1 VWWETPRLQAAAFE
15 AGEHGDGG
23 QQVRELAVS
32 ERGRNSSVRFPERA
46 GQFRGTVVTASVLGW
61 LAVTFGSLLFAIT
74 VESGERLKIVLPAM
88 AATGVAGAFTWFLGR
103 WHRSGFQFFEVGVV
117 YVAIVWLY
125 TVFPLVGFLVNG
137 LQQNPTNDMRLYIFR
152 PSADELGSIGWYHVV
167 HLAAFAAAYLL
178 WRGRAIVRDIA
189 FRGPDRATV
198 MAAMLIYLAIVT
210 YVLFLHLYFDLSAR
224 TYLESY
230 LVHKRLP
237 LVHAQLINHLSSYG
251 GARFILELVFLAAL
265 FANYRRWRL
274 VIAGWLGVMASLA
287 FVRLGS
293 RTELV
298 LFVGALIMMY
308 HYQVRRLRFWNVV
321 AFGVIGVSVFLLL
334 GALRSR
340 AITRGYDSTGINPI
354 FGYATEFE
362 NNFANA
368 YDLARLRAVDLIQN
382 LPPAFYLVDLL
393 AFVPQQL
400 LPIEKI
406 SPAVWYVT
414 TFYPDYAASGGGMAF
429 GSIAE
434 SVLGGGWLD
443 AVGRGGALGLIL
455 ALVYRWHT
463 RSGRRLWPFILYV
476 WLTLL
481 VYNSFRGTTFMLL
494 GLFVYRF
501 VPVWLGV
508 TVVASMLRAVP
519 RRRDVMTH
527 ARPVRAG

>member
-1 VWWETPRLQAAAFE
+1 VDPWVVGWPAAT
-15 AGEHGDGG
+15 
-23 QQVRELAVS
+23 L
-32 ERGRNSSVRFPERA
+32 
-46 GQFRGTVVTASVLGW
+46 
-61 LAVTFGSLLFAIT
+61 GSLLL
-74 VESGERLKIVLPAM
+74 VVVVGSGERLAIVLPAM
-88 AATGVAGAFTWFLGR
+88 AATGVAGVFAWWLGR
-103 WHRSGFQFFEVGVV
+103 RQRFGFQCFEIGVV
-117 YVAIVWLY
+117 YVAVVWLY

-137 LQQNPTNDMRLYIFR
+137 LRQTPTNDMRLYLLR
-152 PSADELGSIGWYHVV
+152 PSAVELGSIGWYHVA
-167 HLAAFAAAYLL
+167 HLGAFVAAYLL
-178 WRGRAIVRDIA
+178 WRGRATVRDIG

-198 MAAMLIYLAIVT
+198 TAAMLVYLAIVT

-230 LVHKRLP
+230 LVYRRLP
-237 LVHAQLINHLSSYG
+237 LVHAQLINHLTSVG
-251 GARFILELVFLAAL
+251 GARFILELVLLAAL

-274 VIAGWLGVMASLA
+274 AIAGWLVVMASLA
-287 FVRLGS
+287 FARLGN

-298 LFVGALIMMY
+298 LFVGAVVMMY
-308 HYQVRRLRFWNVV
+308 HYGVRRLRLWNIVACGVV
-321 AFGVIGVSVFLLL
+321 GLSVFLLL
-334 GALRSR
+334 GVLRQVE
-340 AITRGYDSTGINPI
+340 ATGIDTTGINLI
-354 FGYATEFE
+354 FGYASEFE

-368 YDLARLRAVDLIQN
+368 YDLGRLQALGLTRDL
-382 LPPAFYLVDLL
+382 PAAFYLADLL

-400 LPIEKI
+400 LPVEKI

-414 TFYPDYAASGGGMAF
+414 RFYPIYAASGGGMAF

-443 AVGRGGALGLIL
+443 AVGRGGALGLML
-455 ALVYRWHT
+455 ALVFRWHT
-463 RSGRRLWPFILYV
+463 RAGRRLWPFILYM

-508 TVVASMLRAVP
+508 TVVASMLRALP
-519 RRRDVMTH
+519 RRGDVTTH